1 MFTVILILFCRTNGT
16 MAKETSV
23 KKTTPAVPPPET
35 KPSPP
40 TTLFGKFYPTD
51 PHVPRVW
58 SQSLPPPPPM
68 FSFDYFICTEREG
81 VGVPRLLSRFDTYP
95 GWTPV
100 VQSLRS

>member
-16 MAKETSV
+16 MTKETSV

-58 SQSLPPPPPM
+58 SQSLPPPPNV
-68 FSFDYFICTEREG
+68 F
-81 VGVPRLLSRFDTYP
+81 VRLFHMYRKGGRWGSP
-95 GWTPV
+95 PIK
-100 VQSLRS
+100 QI